1 MTETNPFSGPVGYA
15 RDDRV
20 FGKGEGLVEAGHRL
34 LEIQTQRLGFV
45 TARSAVLRP
54 GETAPA
60 SARNRRRRS
69 YRGSSSSWIAARA
82 VRETGAGPSM
92 PISISD
98 RSPASWTRAS
108 RTGRRGRQDPV
119 HGAGSLK
126 RQTWQRPPGF
136 GPHACGDHL
145 IPRPEQGDWRR

>member
-69 YRGSSSSWIAARA
+69 YRGSEPHRAHRGSPRERCARPGPDLLCRYRYRTA
-82 VRETGAGPSM
+82 RRRAG
-92 PISISD
+92 
-98 RSPASWTRAS
+98 RA
-108 RTGRRGRQDPV
+108 
-119 HGAGSLK
+119 
-126 RQTWQRPPGF
+126 
-136 GPHACGDHL
+136 
-145 IPRPEQGDWRR
+145 RPEQEDAAGRIRYMAPDH